1 VKEKSAQET
10 SGPGA
15 RSKRWAG
22 LAVVAT
28 PIGNL
33 ADITAR
39 AAAMLEEADVIAC
52 EDTRTT
58 GKLLRAH
65 GIGSPLT
72 PYHEHNAERARPAL
86 LARLRRGERVALVSD
101 AGTPLVS
108 DPGYKLV
115 RAAIAK
121 GVPVTTAPGPS
132 APLAA
137 LAVSGLP
144 TDRFLFAGFLPPRA
158 ARRRTALAEIS
169 ALRASLVFFESPR
182 RLAASLADMAAELGA
197 REAAVCRELT
207 KLHEEV
213 RRGTLA
219 ALAAQYGAEDAPKGE
234 VVIVVGPP
242 PAEAAT
248 GEDEID
254 RLLDQPLVG
263 ESLRDA
269 VDRVASLTG
278 APRKAVYARAL
289 ARREGGGN
297 DA

>member
-1 VKEKSAQET
+1 V
-10 SGPGA
+10 P

-39 AAAMLEEADVIAC
+39 AVTMLEEADVIAC

-58 GKLLRAH
+58 AKLLRAH

-86 LARLRRGERVALVSD
+86 LARLMRGERVALVSD
-101 AGTPLVS
+101 AGTPLIS

-115 RAAIAK
+115 RAAIAQ

-144 TDRFLFAGFLPPRA
+144 TDRFLFAGFLPPRPG
-158 ARRRTALAEIS
+158 RRKSALADI
-169 ALRASLVFFESPR
+169 AAMRVSLIFFESSR
-182 RLAASLADMAAELGA
+182 RLAASLADMAEVLGP

-219 ALAAQYGAEDAPKGE
+219 VLAAQYGAEGPPKGE
-234 VVIVVGPP
+234 VVVVVGPP
-242 PAEAAT
+242 AAPAAT
-248 GEDEID
+248 DQDEID
-254 RLLDQPLVG
+254 RLLGQALEG

-269 VDRVASLTG
+269 VDAVAAATG
-278 APRKAVYARAL
+278 APRKTVYARAL
-289 ARREGGGN
+289 ARREGGKDG
-297 DA
+297 A